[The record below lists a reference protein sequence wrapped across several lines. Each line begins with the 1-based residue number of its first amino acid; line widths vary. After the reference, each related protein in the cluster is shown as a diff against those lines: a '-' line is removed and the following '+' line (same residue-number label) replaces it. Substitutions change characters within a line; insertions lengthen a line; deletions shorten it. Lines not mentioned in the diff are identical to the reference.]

1 MVRKSNN
8 RKKQRSDISLL
19 DGSNNIPNKE
29 DVSNTRETGKIK
41 VQAGFD
47 ISTSAIGIC
56 ILEESTGKLIHLDNV
71 KMTSTKLTDEYDK
84 SDFFEKELL
93 SWWKDEWV
101 PSKIYIE
108 KAAMMFTPG
117 MSSAQTIMTLGRFNG
132 IISNILYKK
141 FGIKPTMIG
150 VTSAR
155 SKLGIKIDRKDKS
168 KTTKDKV
175 FEIVKTMHPE
185 FPWITHIAKNGKFK
199 DQLVYDKEN
208 YDMCDAF
215 VIVAGGRLLA

>member
-1 MVRKSNN
+1 
-8 RKKQRSDISLL
+8 
-19 DGSNNIPNKE
+19 
-29 DVSNTRETGKIK
+29 
-41 VQAGFD
+41 
-47 ISTSAIGIC
+47 
-56 ILEESTGKLIHLDNV
+56 
-71 KMTSTKLTDEYDK
+71 MTSTKLTDEYDK